1 MKLYV
6 KNTNPVLLTQFN
18 LQPQL
23 KYRFR
28 DYFFPDAYG
37 VSGPLVGMDDLLEE
51 FTENNYFMKIEF
63 RLDRQKVIAV
73 NQVMSGYDTVE
84 FHTLSKA
91 QKRTFA
97 MRLELRHLFI
107 KKTLSA
113 PEKKDFKMKLPYY
126 LAEELL
132 DILLEYCTV
141 DNRTYLTRLDKLK
154 NDLHQQLL

>member
-1 MKLYV
+1 MTTH
-6 KNTNPVLLTQFN
+6 NLL
-18 LQPQL
+18 LQL

-28 DYFFPDAYG
+28 DYFFPNAYG
-37 VSGPLVGMDDLLEE
+37 VSGSLVGMDDLIEE

-63 RLDRQKVIAV
+63 RLDRQKVIAL
-73 NQVMSGYDTVE
+73 NQVMIGYDAVE

-113 PEKKDFKMKLPYY
+113 PEKEDFKMKLPFY

-132 DILLEYCTV
+132 DILIEYCAI
-141 DNRTYLTRLDKLK
+141 DDRTYLTGLDTLK
-154 NDLHQQLL
+154 NDLHQLLL

>member
-1 MKLYV
+1 M
-6 KNTNPVLLTQFN
+6 TTDQLL
-18 LQPQL
+18 LKL

-37 VSGPLVGMDDLLEE
+37 VSGSLVGMDDLIEE

-63 RLDRQKVIAV
+63 RIDRQKIIAL
-73 NQVMSGYDTVE
+73 NQIMSGYDSVE
-84 FHTLSKA
+84 FNQLSKP

-97 MRLELRHLFI
+97 MRQELRHLFI

-126 LAEELL
+126 LSEELL
-132 DILLEYCTV
+132 DILMEYCSIN
-141 DNRTYLTRLDKLK
+141 DKTYLTGLDNLK
-154 NDLHQQLL
+154 NDLHQKLL